1 MEHLTLIE
9 IEKEELKNLPLFF
22 RKIYFNQV
30 SNIEDELKLYKYNSR
45 VESTSMRT
53 YFSNRLISKTVNYKT
68 LEDVIEPK

>member
-9 IEKEELKNLPLFF
+9 IEKEELKKLPLFF